1 MPAEF
6 FLGNLEAFL
15 LYLGTGPTL
24 SGNCCQTQ
32 LCLSVLREATGV
44 CMVGVSKVR
53 SDGTFLEAM
62 RDSKKSLGPRSPS
75 LSEILRM
82 QR

>member
-1 MPAEF
+1 
-6 FLGNLEAFL
+6 
-15 LYLGTGPTL
+15 
-24 SGNCCQTQ
+24 
-32 LCLSVLREATGV
+32 
-44 CMVGVSKVR
+44 MVGISQVR

-62 RDSKKSLGPRSPS
+62 RDNKKNLGPRSPS